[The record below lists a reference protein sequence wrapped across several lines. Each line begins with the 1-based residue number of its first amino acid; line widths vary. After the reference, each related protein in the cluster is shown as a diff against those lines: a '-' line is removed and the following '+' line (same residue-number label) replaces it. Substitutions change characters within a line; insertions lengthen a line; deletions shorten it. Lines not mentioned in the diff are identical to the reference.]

1 MMRALED
8 VEQEQDNSRQ
18 VIREKVNE
26 KEVAESQKSFK
37 DTD

>member
-8 VEQEQDNSRQ
+8 VEQEQDNARQ
-18 VIREKVNE
+18 IITEKGHE
-26 KEVAESQKSFK
+26 KEVAESQKSFL

>member
-8 VEQEQDNSRQ
+8 VEQEQDNARQ
-18 VIREKVNE
+18 IITEKGHE
-26 KEVAESQKSFK
+26 KEVAESQKSFY